1 VGTGQDTQQTM
12 HNTRPRTA
20 ISIAAAIATTFA
32 IGAAVLAMTLPDGA
46 VPIRTAHDGATQDSD
61 AQESPAFAGP
71 RIDSGTA
78 HWSPVPYRN
87 AELSVP
93 GSWLVETYQHAWCG
107 DPQSGGMIF
116 AGIRPHNPG
125 RGCHLPA
132 SLAWILPAGHIP
144 RGTRHRKPTAVI
156 NGIPVYRE
164 PSGQGSVVYLV
175 PDLDVRVGARGPRQ
189 QSVLSTLRRS
199 TLSVVTRRGA
209 VAKVP
214 GNWTWRR
221 FGGVEFA
228 TPESWPQRRADQWAT
243 CGTGLE
249 PRTLLLVKATK
260 PAARLPCPY
269 PIPLASAE
277 RARPGLTVVTGK
289 YAASSVSQTYGRC
302 KARNGARICLASVTG
317 KGGSYSGVLIFSV
330 ARPHRHARTFVL
342 LGLAGSGVRA
352 RAVFDSI
359 RMTKA

>member
-1 VGTGQDTQQTM
+1 M

-20 ISIAAAIATTFA
+20 ISVAAAIATTFA
-32 IGAAVLAMTLPDGA
+32 IGAAVLAMTLPNGA
-46 VPIRTAHDGATQDSD
+46 APIRAARDTAKGSAAQDSAAED
-61 AQESPAFAGP
+61 TAAEDTAAVAAS
-71 RIDSGTA
+71 RSGSSTA

-132 SLAWILPAGHIP
+132 NLAWILPAGHIP

-156 NGIPVYRE
+156 NGIPVYRQ

-199 TLSVVTRRGA
+199 PLSVVTRRGA
-209 VAKVP
+209 AAKVP

-221 FGGVEFA
+221 FGGVRFA
-228 TPESWPQRRADQWAT
+228 TPPSWALQREDQWET
-243 CGTGLE
+243 CGTGLVSH
-249 PRTLLLVKATK
+249 TLLLINAIKRSV
-260 PAARLPCPY
+260 PLPCPY
-269 PIPLASAE
+269 QLPLASAE
-277 RARPGLTVVTGK
+277 RAHPGLTVVTGRF
-289 YAASSVSQTYGRC
+289 AAISVGQRYSRC
-302 KARNGARICLASVTG
+302 KLRNGTRLCLSTVTG
-317 KGGSYSGVLIFSV
+317 RGGSESGVLIFSV
-330 ARPHRHARTFVL
+330 AKQHQHARTFFL
-342 LGLAGSGVRA
+342 LGLAGSGARA
-352 RAVFDSI
+352 RAVFDSV
-359 RMTKA
+359 RMTTA